1 MFKFKKRKRQEDE
14 HRCCAYCEYA
24 ESTDDDS
31 IMLCLKK
38 GKVEADSC
46 CRKFSYD
53 LLKRKPR
60 VMMEIPTIDPEAL
73 EL

>member
-1 MFKFKKRKRQEDE
+1 MFKLKKRKQDDE
-14 HRCCAYCEYA
+14 NKCCAYCEYA
-24 ESTDDDS
+24 ESTEDES
-31 IMLCLKK
+31 IMLCSKK
-38 GKVEADSC
+38 GKTEADFF

-60 VMMEIPTIDPEAL
+60 VMTQIPTIDPEAL

>member
-1 MFKFKKRKRQEDE
+1 MFKFKKRKQDDE
-14 HRCCAYCEYA
+14 NKCCAYCEYA
-24 ESTDDDS
+24 ESTGDES
-31 IMLCLKK
+31 IMLCSKK

-60 VMMEIPTIDPEAL
+60 VMTQIPTIDPEAL

>member
-1 MFKFKKRKRQEDE
+1 MAIFTKKKNIDAEK
-14 HRCCAYCEYA
+14 CCAYCEYA
-24 ESTDDDS
+24 EFTEDEEF
-31 IMLCLKK
+31 MLCAKK
-38 GKVEADSC
+38 GKVEAFHSC
-46 CRKFSYD
+46 RRFSYD

>member
-1 MFKFKKRKRQEDE
+1 MAIFKKKKDIDTEK
-14 HRCCAYCEYA
+14 CCAYCEYA
-24 ESTDDDS
+24 EFTEDEEF
-31 IMLCLKK
+31 MLCAKK
-38 GKVEADSC
+38 GKVEAFHSC
-46 CRKFSYD
+46 RRFSYD

>member
-1 MFKFKKRKRQEDE
+1 MFKFKKRKQYDE
-14 HRCCAYCEYA
+14 NRCCAYCEYA
-24 ESTDDDS
+24 ESTEDES
-31 IMLCLKK
+31 IMLCSKK
-38 GKVEADSC
+38 GKVEADSS

-60 VMMEIPTIDPEAL
+60 VMMQIPTIDPEAL